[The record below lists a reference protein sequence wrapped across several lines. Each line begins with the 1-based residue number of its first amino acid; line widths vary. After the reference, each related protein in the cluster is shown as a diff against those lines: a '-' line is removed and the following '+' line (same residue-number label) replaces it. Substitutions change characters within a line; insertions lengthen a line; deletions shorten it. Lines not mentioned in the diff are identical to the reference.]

1 MKAYSWLLT
10 LALPFALTS
19 AAPNAATGPLCR
31 EGETNLLSFTTKN
44 GKSVSLCVGAANK
57 YLVYRYGT
65 TSQTELQYPPAL
77 DASSWEKFAATN
89 YQKPSMGKANS
100 AEDLHRL
107 VFKNGNVTYTIYDDT
122 SDANG
127 HVCGVGVT
135 MPGKKE
141 VFMQGN
147 LKSVTG
153 QLADLSN
160 YHH

>member
-1 MKAYSWLLT
+1 MKAYSWLLA

-65 TSQTELQYPPAL
+65 PSQTELQYPPAL
-77 DASSWEKFAATN
+77 DASSWDKFTVTN

-153 QLADLSN
+153 QLADFSS
-160 YHH
+160 YHR

>member
-1 MKAYSWLLT
+1 MKAYSWLLA

-19 AAPNAATGPLCR
+19 ATPPSGAGLLCR
-31 EGETNLLSFTTKN
+31 DGEVNLLSFTTKN

-65 TSQTELQYPPAL
+65 PTQTELQYPAAL
-77 DASSWEKFAATN
+77 DASSWDQFAVTN
-89 YQKPSMGKANS
+89 YQKPALGKANS
-100 AEDLHRL
+100 AENLHRL

-135 MPGKKE
+135 VPGKKE

-153 QLADLSN
+153 QLADLQSF
-160 YHH
+160 HH